1 MVSLKP
7 EEISKLIKEQIRR
20 YDDELEVGETGTV
33 ITIGDGI
40 SLVHGLN
47 NAMSGEL
54 LLFPHDVYGMVLNLE
69 EEHVGAVLLG
79 DDEGIKEGD
88 EVKRTGK
95 IVEVPVGDALTGRV
109 VNALGQPI
117 DEKGP
122 IDTEKYRPVERVA
135 YGVIDRQAV
144 DTQVQTGIK
153 AIDSMVPIGRGQREL
168 IIGDR

>member
-95 IVEVPVGDALTGRV
+95 IDHNIIVLFQFSFLFFDR
-109 VNALGQPI
+109 NA
-117 DEKGP
+117 
-122 IDTEKYRPVERVA
+122 RPVSYKLVGTGQCVEQGCFTTVRVTRK
-135 YGVIDRQAV
+135 GNSQIHMSFL
-144 DTQVQTGIK
+144 TF
-153 AIDSMVPIGRGQREL
+153 L
-168 IIGDR
+168 ISNR